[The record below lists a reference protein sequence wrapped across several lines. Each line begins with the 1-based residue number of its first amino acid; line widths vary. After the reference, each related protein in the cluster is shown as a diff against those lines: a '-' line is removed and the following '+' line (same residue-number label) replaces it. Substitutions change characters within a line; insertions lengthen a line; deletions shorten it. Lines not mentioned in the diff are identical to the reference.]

1 MGGVAAP
8 VPKREGTREGAEAPA
23 RAPLAPRM
31 QPIGGAA
38 APPASQGPQTGE
50 RPLAAPGPAKAAGSA
65 LGRVIFVAGNALG
78 ALSNRL
84 SVARRRGAAAVEE
97 FQRRPEHVRYR
108 AYALGAY
115 ALILAGTLVAQL
127 YRQNALGAYV
137 RVKRVDIPE
146 TTEVFVRNDSDRPW
160 TRLHLQLNGLYGY
173 RREAL
178 PPGGYVQLK
187 AEAFSAVGPDG
198 KPSRA
203 PRGMRIDRVTVDTDQ
218 GHTDVE
224 LER

>member
-1 MGGVAAP
+1 
-8 VPKREGTREGAEAPA
+8 
-23 RAPLAPRM
+23 M
-31 QPIGGAA
+31 QPIGGAPA
-38 APPASQGPQTGE
+38 ARAPQGPQTGE
-50 RPLAAPGPAKAAGSA
+50 RPLPAPGGAPAGGSA
-65 LGRVIFVAGNALG
+65 LGRALFVASNALG

-84 SVARRRGAAAVEE
+84 SIARRRGAAAVED

-115 ALILAGTLVAQL
+115 GLLVAATLAAQL
-127 YRQNALGAYV
+127 YRENPLGAYV

-146 TTEVFVRNDSDRPW
+146 TTEVFVRNDSGRPW
-160 TRLHLQLNGLYGY
+160 TRVRLQLNGLYGY
-173 RREAL
+173 EREAL
-178 PPGGYVQLK
+178 RPGGYVQLK
-187 AEAFSAVGPDG
+187 AEAFSAVGADG

-203 PRGMRIDRVTVDTDQ
+203 PRGMRIDKVTVETDQ